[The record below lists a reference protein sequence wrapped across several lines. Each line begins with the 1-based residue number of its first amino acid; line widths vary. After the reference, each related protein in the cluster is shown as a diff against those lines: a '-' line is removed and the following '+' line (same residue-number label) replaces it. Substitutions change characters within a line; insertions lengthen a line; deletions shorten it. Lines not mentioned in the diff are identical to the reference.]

1 MEPIELSDRL
11 GRWSSGRGRL
21 SALLAQRLREL
32 IDDGALRAGETLPTD
47 RALAARLAV
56 GRSTVVA
63 AYETLRGDGRIVRR
77 QGSGTQVAG
86 EPEPVER
93 EYPVQDTMA
102 PIFLQRVEPPTG
114 VLQMA
119 CAAPSTP
126 PPELLDAQQIALDE
140 IRESAGASVD
150 QGYYPAGHPR
160 LRQAV
165 AEHFGRLGLATDCD
179 QVLITNGAQQAISL
193 LVRTMITPGD
203 RALVEAPTYPGA
215 LEVLRAAGADVVP
228 QPVGMPRLSTA
239 VADGPVALAYTVPT
253 FHNPTGAVLG
263 PLQGQRLA
271 RTAERTGTWL
281 IDDRTMADMAFP
293 GVRTPPPLAC
303 HSDKVITVGSLS
315 KAVWGGLRIGW
326 VRAPRS
332 LIDRLAR
339 VRALHDLGGTV
350 FSQAAAAIMIDR
362 LAELCRRQAPALQ
375 QRHDQLCE
383 LLTDRLPDWTFQP
396 VTGGQFLWV
405 QLPYGDGD
413 SFAQHAFRHGVA
425 VLPGRGLDPV
435 GGVDRLRLHFQLPAP
450 MITQSIDRLGAAWHS
465 YRPPAEPLVERPKLA
480 V

>member
-1 MEPIELSDRL
+1 MDPIELSERL

-21 SALLAQRLREL
+21 SALLAQRLRAL
-32 IDDGALRAGETLPTD
+32 IDDGALRAGEPLPTD

-63 AYETLRGDGRIVRR
+63 AYETLRGEGRIVRR

-86 EPEPVER
+86 EAEPEER
-93 EYPVQDTMA
+93 NYPVQDTTA
-102 PIFLQRVEPPTG
+102 QIFLQLVEPPTG

-119 CAAPSTP
+119 SAAPSMP
-126 PPELLDAQQIALDE
+126 PPELLDAQQLALDE
-140 IRESAGASVD
+140 IRESAGFSVD
-150 QGYYPAGHPR
+150 QGYCPAGHPR

-165 AEHFGRLGLATDCD
+165 ADHFDRLGLATGPD

-203 RALVEAPTYPGA
+203 RVLVEAPTYPGA
-215 LEVLRAAGADVVP
+215 LEVLRAAGAEVVA
-228 QPVGMPRLSTA
+228 QPLGMPGLTAA
-239 VADGPVALAYTVPT
+239 VAHDPAVLAYTVPT
-253 FHNPTGAVLG
+253 FHNPTGSVLG

-271 RTAERTGTWL
+271 RSAERTDTWL
-281 IDDRTMADMAFP
+281 IDDRTMAEMAFP
-293 GVRTPPPLAC
+293 GISTPPPLAC
-303 HSDKVITVGSLS
+303 HSEKVITLGSLS
-315 KAVWGGLRIGW
+315 KAVWGGLRVGW
-326 VRAPRS
+326 IRAPRS

-362 LAELCRRQAPALQ
+362 LEEFRRQQAPALQ

-383 LLTDRLPDWTFQP
+383 LITDRLPDWTFEP

-405 QLPYGDGD
+405 RMPYGDGD
-413 SFAQHAFRHGVA
+413 SFAQHALRHGVT

-435 GGVDRLRLHFQLPAP
+435 GGVDRLRLHFQLPTP
-450 MITQSIDRLGAAWHS
+450 MITESIDRIGAAWHS
-465 YRPPAEPLVERPKLA
+465 YRPPAEPLVDRPKLA